1 MSRHNQAPPPTP
13 DDDDY
18 SPEHTRLDRVKAELA
33 RRTELVAVEDRAIAQ
48 AEARRAA
55 RLVELQCWADDD
67 PLIAAELHGN
77 PDHILAAE
85 HETATLTED
94 QARAA
99 AFARWD
105 DREVIRRTL
114 NSELACLLNKHERTI
129 ERLINQALVLYSTPS
144 TFDALADG
152 SISYRHALN
161 LVDQM
166 QSLPAEQQ
174 SQFEE
179 AVLPIAKS
187 QPVGRFTDKAR
198 RLREQLHPDSIVTRS
213 TTAFEKRHIY
223 WEAAAD
229 GMGWLHWYGTASD
242 TKAACDR
249 INTIAIELKALH
261 TPSVDDDAGNSA
273 ENEADEEEIRS
284 LDQLR
289 ADFTAALL
297 LDGITPDGMGGG
309 ITGTV
314 MVTVPVF
321 TLMGLSD
328 EPGHLDGYGPIPPD
342 QARDLAAHAP
352 SFTRLLV
359 HPISG
364 TVLTVDKNRFR
375 VPKDL
380 KNWVLIRDET
390 CRFPGCTRPAVT
402 SDLDHTEEHQHGGA
416 TASTN
421 LAHLCEP
428 HHRLKHLSQWTV
440 TQHDNGV
447 LNWVSPAGRRYHT
460 DPATPMGLRR
470 PEPPSVGPR
479 TRPTDRNLVP
489 RRQPKRHPTT
499 PVPTDPPF

>member
-174 SQFEE
+174 SAFEE

-261 TPSVDDDAGNSA
+261 TPSVDH
-273 ENEADEEEIRS
+273 
-284 LDQLR
+284 
-289 ADFTAALL
+289 
-297 LDGITPDGMGGG
+297 
-309 ITGTV
+309 
-314 MVTVPVF
+314 
-321 TLMGLSD
+321 D